1 MKGKEHFQFPK
12 YCSILPLPCVI
23 RSSQCLLSYYCC
35 ISKKDLCLKS
45 YTISIHTTPSNDSYS
60 KLITKTFLSHK
71 DLPALMTQMAPI
83 FTKSLIVWYVLKL
96 QNPKKCDFSTPEWY
110 VVWNKSGLFWNSQ
123 IVFGF
128 YIFST
133 FSVNCDLGCAHCRRP
148 QRTLKYKRCRSRIL
162 SFLLLFT
169 YPGSAEHLV
178 LILRWPLKEHQIL
191 RLLCHAISVW

>member
-96 QNPKKCDFSTPEWY
+96 QNPKKGVTSQLQNDMWY
-110 VVWNKSGLFWNSQ
+110 GIN
-123 IVFGF
+123 
-128 YIFST
+128 
-133 FSVNCDLGCAHCRRP
+133 LGC
-148 QRTLKYKRCRSRIL
+148 LKFANCFWIL
-162 SFLLLFT
+162 HFF
-169 YPGSAEHLV
+169 HLQCE
-178 LILRWPLKEHQIL
+178 LWFG
-191 RLLCHAISVW
+191 LCALPPPPKNFEI

>member
-1 MKGKEHFQFPK
+1 MKKLQPSKNIQSSTSERTIEQPRSPKSSMKSLGSNEVFYIVNCCTLLKGKEHFQFPK

-83 FTKSLIVWYVLKL
+83 FTKSLIV
-96 QNPKKCDFSTPEWY
+96 
-110 VVWNKSGLFWNSQ
+110 
-123 IVFGF
+123 
-128 YIFST
+128 
-133 FSVNCDLGCAHCRRP
+133 
-148 QRTLKYKRCRSRIL
+148 
-162 SFLLLFT
+162 
-169 YPGSAEHLV
+169 
-178 LILRWPLKEHQIL
+178 
-191 RLLCHAISVW
+191 

>member
-71 DLPALMTQMAPI
+71 DLPALIMTPPTDGLHFHQI
-83 FTKSLIVWYVLKL
+83 SDCLICFKTGLSKFTAHVPHVYRFTTLAH
-96 QNPKKCDFSTPEWY
+96 
-110 VVWNKSGLFWNSQ
+110 
-123 IVFGF
+123 GF
-128 YIFST
+128 YNTDQPFYNT
-133 FSVNCDLGCAHCRRP
+133 VTTR
-148 QRTLKYKRCRSRIL
+148 
-162 SFLLLFT
+162 
-169 YPGSAEHLV
+169 
-178 LILRWPLKEHQIL
+178 
-191 RLLCHAISVW
+191 